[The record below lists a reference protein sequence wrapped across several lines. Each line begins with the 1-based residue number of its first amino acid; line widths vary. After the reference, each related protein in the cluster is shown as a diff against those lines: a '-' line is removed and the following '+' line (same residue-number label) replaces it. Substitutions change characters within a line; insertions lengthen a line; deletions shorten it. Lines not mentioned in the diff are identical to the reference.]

1 MPSFSLRPITL
12 GVLFAL
18 AMLAGCTSNNEK
30 ITSLDQLTG
39 KTFAVPTG
47 TAADKLVLS
56 KFPNAKFQYFNSV
69 FDAATAVASGKADA
83 AAYDEPILKNIA
95 AKATGMTVLSDMI
108 TVDTYAI
115 AVARDNRELKL
126 TIDSVIADLKLSGL
140 YNDMMQ
146 RWFPK
151 TGAPQAM
158 PELPPDSSDGVLRL
172 GTAPITEP
180 FSYVDASQKV
190 VGFDIELAQRV
201 ARKLNKNLEIVSLE
215 FGAMIPALMAGKVDM
230 IAACITITEERAQKV
245 LFSEPYYT
253 GGIAAL
259 VRR

>member
-1 MPSFSLRPITL
+1 MNRFCLQLIAIGL
-12 GVLFAL
+12 LLAL
-18 AMLAGCTSNNEK
+18 PMLSGCTKDNEK
-30 ITSLDQLTG
+30 ITSLRQLAD

-56 KFPNAKFQYFNSV
+56 KFPNAKFQYYNSV
-69 FDAATAVASGKADA
+69 LDAALAVVSGKADA

-108 TVDTYAI
+108 TVDNYAF
-115 AVARDNRELKL
+115 AVGRDNQDLKL
-126 TIDSVIADLKLSGL
+126 IVDSVIADLKSSGA
-140 YNDMMQ
+140 YNAMMQ

-158 PELPPDSSDGVLRL
+158 PELPQDSSEEVVRL

-190 VGFDIELAQRV
+190 VGFDIELAQQV
-201 ARKLNKNLEIVSLE
+201 AKKLGKRLEIVSMD

-230 IAACITITEERAQKV
+230 IAACITVTEERKQKV

-259 VRR
+259 VRL